1 MVYISPQQQIW
12 IDIRMICVELFGKE
26 TVYDYLPGEVGY
38 PFVFIG
44 ESFKQNDRIQ
54 KDYLNGVTQVTVHVW
69 HNDYKKRGTLSNMM
83 YQIEQTVQAKYKSRA
98 DDANTEIIID
108 NTTGADLLHGIV
120 EFSIDY

>member
-1 MVYISPQQQIW
+1 
-12 IDIRMICVELFGKE
+12 MICVSLFGE
-26 TVYDYLPGEVGY
+26 ENVYDYLPGDVPM

-44 ESFKQNDRIQ
+44 EQFKQNDRIQ

-83 YQIEQTVQAKYKSRA
+83 YQIEQAVQAKYKSRA
-98 DDANTEIIID
+98 DDANTQIIID

>member
-1 MVYISPQQQIW
+1 
-12 IDIRMICVELFGKE
+12 MICVELFGE
-26 TVYDYLPGEVGY
+26 ENVYDYLPGNVPM
-38 PFVFIG
+38 PFIFLG

-54 KDYLNGVTQVTVHVW
+54 KDYLNGVTQVAVHVW

-83 YQIEQTVQAKYKSRA
+83 HQIEQAVQAKYKSRA
-98 DDANTEIIID
+98 DDANTQIIID